1 MANKGGT
8 ITIKELITDDAINW
22 GSAYQKNVEKAIA
35 TNQQFVASVKELV
48 ALYPQLKAVKSE
60 GDYVAS
66 KEKEAQLI
74 RVTTSTM
81 KEQQKVVQDLVR
93 TKAQLLISEN
103 DESRRLADLKV
114 SRQLQ
119 NKTIRE
125 EAVLNNALVG
135 SYQKLNT
142 QREQA
147 KTKLRD
153 LIASEKASNQEI
165 RKAQAEY
172 DRLHAK
178 VVKADRATSDFTK
191 NVGNYKSAL
200 GKGMYAIREF
210 AGAFGLF
217 SAVSIGKSIFEQ
229 IITLNS
235 VDMALKNVT
244 ETSEKYARSQGF
256 IKDLADESGVEIKK
270 LTDSYVKFYAS
281 SKNTNLTLKQQEDI
295 FRAVTKSS
303 ALLGLSTDDTEG
315 SLNALSQ
322 MLSKG
327 KIQAEELRGQLGDR
341 LPGAFQIMAESMNV
355 TTAELD
361 KMLKEGKVI
370 SEEVLPNFAKQL
382 EKTFNADNRD
392 NVETI
397 RASVGRL
404 KNAFAELLVEN
415 NKNNEVSNKLTKSI
429 SYLADNLDIIFAII
443 IDVAKAFLAYKVVV
457 ISTSLIT
464 KAYTGAVTLL
474 RIAKIALAG
483 GISGATKALKAFLA
497 TMNLNP
503 FTAILSVIGLLAT
516 ALYTFSESAYTAA
529 KAQKRLNDAL
539 EDGKKIAQETGDAI
553 NESLTKQRT
562 AINEKYRDLIAG
574 EKSASNIKK
583 LEEARIN
590 ETIALYEKE
599 KESIAEKMKSATVN
613 MIATKEESVYTKKM
627 EGYLRELSVVY
638 QDLDDSI
645 RSLNTDKKELNKT
658 NKNENDSNKKAIE
671 REKAHNIEIE
681 KRNKLIEGSLGYF
694 DKLISQLEDES
705 KKLAVGSEE
714 YKKVIVLLEKYK
726 KLKEEI
732 TNITQNNGLGPIDE
746 SELQGQTPL
755 GIATDAEEKISKLR
769 KAYRDL
775 DKEEQKQYWEDVI
788 QIANDAIG
796 QIANL
801 VNSVFENRI
810 NNIQAEMDANED
822 YYQHQ
827 MTLANDDSVQQ
838 NLLEEERFRKQEILR
853 KKQLAEKQK
862 QAKYEKAF
870 NIMQTIIETRT
881 AIVKTMSELGLPL
894 ALPFMAMAG
903 IMGAVQLATIVAT
916 PIPKYKQGTDFHK
929 GGLAIVGD
937 GGVNEIVKEPS
948 RPAYLTPNKDTLL
961 NLERGTKV
969 YKSKDDY
976 LKEFKMSERASILT
990 SLQSQSEKV
999 KELSLSDKFDRNM
1012 TNISNEIKKGF
1023 KNVKIQNQNN
1033 TNINLDYYLWKNK
1046 NAQF

>member
-22 GSAYQKNVEKAIA
+22 GSAYQKNVEKAIS

-93 TKAQLLISEN
+93 TKAQLLVSEN
-103 DESRRLADLKV
+103 DEVKKLADLKV

-165 RKAQAEY
+165 RKAQTEY

-210 AGAFGLF
+210 AGAFGLL

-229 IITLNS
+229 ITALNS
-235 VDMALKNVT
+235 IDIALKNVT
-244 ETSEKYARSQGF
+244 ETSEKYERSQGF
-256 IKDLADESGVEIKK
+256 IKDLANETGVEIKK

-303 ALLGLSTDDTEG
+303 ALLGLSSEDTEG
-315 SLNALSQ
+315 SLNALGQ

-341 LPGAFQIMAESMNV
+341 LPGAFQIMAASMNV
-355 TTAELD
+355 TTDELD

-392 NVETI
+392 KVETI

-404 KNAFAELLVEN
+404 KNAFTELLVEN
-415 NKNNEVSNKLTKSI
+415 DKNNKVSNKLTKSI
-429 SYLADNLDIIFAII
+429 SYLADNLDIILAII
-443 IDVAKAFLAYKVVV
+443 IDVAKAFLGYKVVMV
-457 ISTSLIT
+457 STSLIT
-464 KAYTGAVTLL
+464 KAYTGAVALL

-503 FTAILSVIGLLAT
+503 FTAVLSVIGLLVT
-516 ALYTFSESAYTAA
+516 AFYTFSESAYTAA
-529 KAQKRLNDAL
+529 KAQKRLNEAL

-574 EKSASNIKK
+574 EKNASNIKK

-590 ETIALYEKE
+590 ETIMLYEKE
-599 KESIAEKMKSATVN
+599 KEAIAEKMKSANVN
-613 MIATKEESVYTKKM
+613 MLATKEESVYTKRM
-627 EGYLRELSVVY
+627 EGYLRELSIVY
-638 QDLDDSI
+638 QDLDDSV

-658 NKNENDSNKKAIE
+658 NKSGDDVSKKVIE
-671 REKAHNIEIE
+671 REKAHNVEID
-681 KRNKLIEGSLGYF
+681 KRNKLIDGSLGYF
-694 DKLISQLEDES
+694 DKLISQLEAES
-705 KKLAVGSEE
+705 KNLAVGSEE
-714 YKKVIVLLEKYK
+714 YKKVIALLEKYK
-726 KLKEEI
+726 KLKEELA
-732 TNITQNNGLGPIDE
+732 NITQNNGLEPMDE
-746 SELQGQTPL
+746 SELQGQKT
-755 GIATDAEEKISKLR
+755 IAQIEAETRKRLADAEAQDLESFKDKWEQRVEIVQSALSEIS
-769 KAYRDL
+769 
-775 DKEEQKQYWEDVI
+775 
-788 QIANDAIG
+788 
-796 QIANL
+796 NL
-801 VNSVFENRI
+801 INTVFQNRI
-810 NNIQAEMDANED
+810 DGIQAEMDANED
-822 YYQHQ
+822 YYSHQ
-827 MTLANDDSVQQ
+827 MELAQDDSVQQ
-838 NLLEEERFRKQEILR
+838 NLLEEERFRKQEVLR

-870 NIMQTIIETRT
+870 NVMKTIMDT
-881 AIVKTMSELGLPL
+881 ASAVVE
-894 ALPFMAMAG
+894 ALPNIPLSVYAG
-903 IMGAVQLATIVAT
+903 VVGGLQLATILAT
-916 PIPKYKQGTDFHK
+916 PIPKYKQGTEFHK

-948 RPAYLTPNKDTLL
+948 KPAYLTPNKDTLL

-976 LKEFKMSERASILT
+976 LKEFKMLERASILT
-990 SLQSQSEKV
+990 SLQSQSNKV

-1012 TNISNEIKKGF
+1012 SNISNEIKKGF
-1023 KNVKIQNQNN
+1023 KSVKIQNQNN
-1033 TNINLDYYLWKNK
+1033 IKFNLDYYLWKNK

>member
-1 MANKGGT
+1 MSKGGT

-22 GSAYQKNVEKAIA
+22 GSVYQKNVEKAIA

-60 GDYVAS
+60 GDYVSS

-93 TKAQLLISEN
+93 TKAQLLVSEN

-191 NVGNYKSAL
+191 NVGNYQSAF
-200 GKGMYAIREF
+200 GKGIYAVQSL
-210 AGAFGLF
+210 AGAFGLL
-217 SAVSIGKSIFEQ
+217 SAIGIGTMIFNQVRE
-229 IITLNS
+229 LNALES
-235 VDMALKNVT
+235 ALKKVT
-244 ETSEKYARSQGF
+244 ETADGYAQAQSYIIELSR
-256 IKDLADESGVEIKK
+256 ISGVEYKI
-270 LTDSYVKFYAS
+270 LTKTYTSFYAS
-281 SKNTNLTLKQQEDI
+281 ARNTNLTLEETQKI
-295 FRAVTKSS
+295 FSAVTKASS
-303 ALLGLSTDDTEG
+303 VLGVSADDTEG
-315 SLNALSQ
+315 SLRALGQ

-341 LPGAFQIMAESMNV
+341 MPGAFQIMAKAMNV

-361 KMLKEGKVI
+361 KMLKDGKVI
-370 SEEVLPNFAKQL
+370 AEEVLPKFAEELERAFGVDNNNKIETLNASIGRMKTEWTLFLKGIEGEQGVVSNFF
-382 EKTFNADNRD
+382 KTFTDGISNLIKGFNDLNRVTSIVGAPKWYEILGAPNQTAEIMKQYNGIIQTLDTTYSKIEKMQYNDATIEFLSDYIYKTQLHMEEIDNLSEKKLLQYQIDRVQAFITRKYTESLEENTD
-392 NVETI
+392 EIVKNTDETD
-397 RASVGRL
+397 
-404 KNAFAELLVEN
+404 KN
-415 NKNNEVSNKLTKSI
+415 TKSKSKI
-429 SYLADNLDIIFAII
+429 VEALEGT
-443 IDVAKAFLAYKVVV
+443 VAWYDEQIK
-457 ISTSLIT
+457 
-464 KAYTGAVTLL
+464 LL
-474 RIAKIALAG
+474 RDEQRTLVTTTEQYAVYESAIKSVEEQKAKLIDTAKELIKSEEESAKIMG
-483 GISGATKALKAFLA
+483 GVSPI
-497 TMNLNP
+497 
-503 FTAILSVIGLLAT
+503 
-516 ALYTFSESAYTAA
+516 SESELP
-529 KAQKRLNDAL
+529 AQRVL
-539 EDGKKIAQETGDAI
+539 GIQI
-553 NESLTKQRT
+553 
-562 AINEKYRDLIAG
+562 
-574 EKSASNIKK
+574 
-583 LEEARIN
+583 EAR
-590 ETIALYEKE
+590 KR
-599 KESIAEKMKSATVN
+599 
-613 MIATKEESVYTKKM
+613 
-627 EGYLRELSVVY
+627 LRELDEDDL
-638 QDLDDSI
+638 QDWK
-645 RSLNTDKKELNKT
+645 DKWNK
-658 NKNENDSNKKAIE
+658 
-671 REKAHNIEIE
+671 RIEIVQ
-681 KRNKLIEGSLGYF
+681 S
-694 DKLISQLEDES
+694 
-705 KKLAVGSEE
+705 
-714 YKKVIVLLEKYK
+714 
-726 KLKEEI
+726 
-732 TNITQNNGLGPIDE
+732 
-746 SELQGQTPL
+746 
-755 GIATDAEEKISKLR
+755 
-769 KAYRDL
+769 
-775 DKEEQKQYWEDVI
+775 
-788 QIANDAIG
+788 AIG
-796 QIANL
+796 EISNL
-801 VNSVFENRI
+801 VSAVFQNRI
-810 NNIQAEMDANED
+810 ESIQAEMDANED

-827 MTLANDDSVQQ
+827 MTLAEDDSVQQ

-870 NIMQTIIETRT
+870 NVMKTIMDT
-881 AIVKTMSELGLPL
+881 ASAVVE
-894 ALPFMAMAG
+894 ALPNIPLSIFAG
-903 IMGAVQLATIVAT
+903 AIGAIQLATVLAT

-948 RPAYLTPNKDTLL
+948 KPAYLTPNKDTLL

-976 LKEFKMSERASILT
+976 LKEFKMLERASILT

-999 KELSLSDKFDRNM
+999 KELSLLDKFDRNM